1 MVVPVDH
8 GAVPLLYLH
17 GGILVEV
24 VVFLV
29 GRGVT
34 GGIDAECQPVARRN
48 TGVGVFGHGQLFA
61 GGKVKDP
68 DIARRMIVDGESA
81 KLVGVVRIS
90 RPPERAAS

>member
-34 GGIDAECQPVARRN
+34 GGIDAECQPVARLL
-48 TGVGVFGHGQLFA
+48 TQV
-61 GGKVKDP
+61 
-68 DIARRMIVDGESA
+68 
-81 KLVGVVRIS
+81 
-90 RPPERAAS
+90 